1 MEACSASQG
10 EGSEGAKG
18 AEEVEEVAA
27 VTQFAYS
34 GVQVQCVFT
43 GTAVY
48 ARMNGGG
55 NYFNVLV
62 DGVLHNVIHTSEA
75 LETYLLVKL
84 PPPEGQQEHTL
95 VLEKRTEVAHE
106 PL

>member
-1 MEACSASQG
+1 M
-10 EGSEGAKG
+10 
-18 AEEVEEVAA
+18 EEVAA

-75 LETYLLVKL
+75 LEIRIDNLAPEMPGTL
-84 PPPEGQQEHTL
+84 PINLGFALSIVFPVIGGIAQGIAEFQ
-95 VLEKRTEVAHE
+95 VCSKVR
-106 PL
+106 